1 MIRLRSMARWV
12 ASRVRLYRPDRNPLR
27 RGSDRI
33 EALFVA
39 LFLMVFAAGLV
50 LAPIFGRAVYDN
62 GLRAERAGRW
72 VTARLLE
79 DAPRPTLAPYAGQA
93 APRAE
98 VTWTG
103 PGGNPETETVPVSP
117 GAKAGDTMRLWIDGS
132 GRVAPEPPE
141 RAERVARA
149 VAVGLTTVLLSGGL
163 ALAGYT
169 VVRAVLDRRRL
180 AAWAAEWIVTEREW
194 RRRKHT

>member
-1 MIRLRSMARWV
+1 MRNMARWL

-33 EALFVA
+33 EALFVV
-39 LFLMVFAAGLV
+39 LFLLMFTAGLV
-50 LAPIFGRAVYDN
+50 LAPIFGRQVYEN

-79 DAPRPTLAPYAGQA
+79 DAPRPALAPYSGQT

-103 PGGNPETETVPVSP
+103 PGGRPEIATVPVSP
-117 GAKAGDTMRLWIDGS
+117 GAKAGSTTRLWVDGS
-132 GRVAPEPPE
+132 GRVTPAPPRRE
-141 RAERVARA
+141 ERVAQA
-149 VAVGLTTVLLSGGL
+149 IAVGLTTVLLSSGL
-163 ALAGYT
+163 ALAGYAL
-169 VVRAVLDRRRL
+169 VRVVLDRRRL
-180 AAWAAEWIVTEREW
+180 AAWGAEWLVAEREW
-194 RRRKHT
+194 RRRRRP